1 MCLNIIRVSVE
12 TSNYS
17 LVSQYTSKAEVAMT
31 NIQKNDNEAVQYAKI
46 YIATGLSLLDSKS
59 YKQAARKFIQIHSS
73 LGKQYNELFSSKDV
87 ALFGTLLAL
96 SSFDRVE
103 LKQNVIDN
111 PNFKSFLE
119 FAPEIND
126 LLNYFYESK
135 YTKFL
140 ETLNLVLPQI
150 QFDIFLQPHLEALTK
165 SFKDKS
171 LCQYVSPF
179 VSVDMNRM
187 AKTFNMEIRELEKE
201 LARLIQEKQIKA
213 RIDSHNK
220 ILFARIIDQKDM
232 TFQTVQDLGSKY
244 QNDTEKNILRMNILK
259 YPDFCVKPKKIFSQG
274 GGKK

>member
-1 MCLNIIRVSVE
+1 
-12 TSNYS
+12 
-17 LVSQYTSKAEVAMT
+17 
-31 NIQKNDNEAVQYAKI
+31 
-46 YIATGLSLLDSKS
+46 
-59 YKQAARKFIQIHSS
+59 
-73 LGKQYNELFSSKDV
+73 
-87 ALFGTLLAL
+87 
-96 SSFDRVE
+96 VE